1 MNLHCVVHKPF
12 CVYHFVVEARISM
25 RFWLIMH
32 GKIPRWSH
40 ESGHSVCCWC
50 YSSCIL
56 HILEIIIIYK
66 WISSIIIIIF
76 YIYTG
81 LLIAQ
86 KWGIHWTFFPG
97 VEGETNEGRRRTS
110 ERHGGD
116 AWAMWAAGHAGEE
129 YVMLS
134 RRAGGLCVRINSRES
149 DGSIR
154 KSQVIVTI
162 KYCV

>member
-1 MNLHCVVHKPF
+1 MILHHVRINIVNLHCVVHKPF

-50 YSSCIL
+50 YSSCFL

-76 YIYTG
+76 YIY
-81 LLIAQ
+81 
-86 KWGIHWTFFPG
+86 WTVDRPEMRNPLDFLSRCWRRDKRRPAPDFRA
-97 VEGETNEGRRRTS
+97 TWRRRVS
-110 ERHGGD
+110 NVSSRPCRWRVCD
-116 AWAMWAAGHAGEE
+116 AEPPSWWLM
-129 YVMLS
+129 
-134 RRAGGLCVRINSRES
+134 RPN
-149 DGSIR
+149 
-154 KSQVIVTI
+154 
-162 KYCV
+162 